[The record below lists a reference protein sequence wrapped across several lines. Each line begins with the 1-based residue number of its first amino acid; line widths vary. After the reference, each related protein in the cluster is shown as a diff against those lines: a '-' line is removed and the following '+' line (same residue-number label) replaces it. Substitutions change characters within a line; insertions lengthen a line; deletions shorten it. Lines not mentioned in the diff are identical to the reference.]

1 MVNGIIN
8 SSQQIVTSGLS
19 LNYDVPQLRSYPTTG
34 TSVTDLS
41 GNSNTATLVNG
52 VAFNSSN
59 GGSLFFDG
67 TNDYLNCG
75 AVSNITFERTN
86 TFSFSFWIYPTS
98 LALNGTILSKYNA
111 SSRGLAVGLN
121 STGSISLV
129 LRNTLTTNDL
139 VINTATGLIT
149 TNNWYHVVV
158 SYSGNSSTTGVSF
171 YINGAKTTSDISV
184 RNGLTATILNS
195 QNVQL
200 GGRTAADPTYYTGRI
215 GLASIYN
222 KVLTADEVLQDFN
235 ANRSRYGL

>member
-8 SSQQIVTSGLS
+8 SSQQIVTGGLS
-19 LNYDVPQLRSYPTTG
+19 LNYDIAQLRSYPKTG

-41 GNSNTATLVNG
+41 GNSNNGTLVNG

-67 TNDYLNCG
+67 TNDYTDCG

-86 TFSFSFWIYPTS
+86 TFSFSFWIYSTS
-98 LALNGTILSKYNA
+98 LALNGTILSKYN
-111 SSRGLAVGLN
+111 SLSRGLTVGLN
-121 STGSISLV
+121 LTGAVSFV
-129 LRNTLTTNDL
+129 LRNTLTTNDF

-149 TNNWYHVVV
+149 INNWYHVVV

-171 YINGAKTTSDISV
+171 YINGTKTTGDITV

-200 GGRTAADPTYYTGRI
+200 GGRTAADQTYYTGRI

>member
-34 TSVTDLS
+34 TSITDLS
-41 GNSNTATLVNG
+41 GNSNTGTLVNG
-52 VAFNSSN
+52 VAFSTLY
-59 GGSLFFDG
+59 GGNFIFDG

-98 LALNGTILSKYNA
+98 LSINGGILSKYNT
-111 SSRGLAVGLN
+111 SSRGLTVGLN
-121 STGSISLV
+121 STGAVSLV

-139 VINTATGLIT
+139 VINTATGLIAI
-149 TNNWYHVVV
+149 NNWYYIVVT
-158 SYSGNSSTTGVSF
+158 YNGSSSATGVSF
-171 YINGAKTTSDISV
+171 YINGAKTTGDITV

-200 GGRTAADPTYYTGRI
+200 GARTAADAVYYTGRI
-215 GLASIYN
+215 ASASIYN